1 MLPLEALTPEET
13 RDLRGLLFDLDDT
26 FLEHGL
32 LTQEALAALSLL
44 KESGLELIALT
55 GRPIAWAQTLAHV
68 LPVSGAIGENGSVAF
83 FREGRRV
90 VLRDSVHPSVRA
102 ERRERLH
109 ALVRCVRNEVPALVP
124 ADDSGA
130 RVSDFTFDIGEHERA
145 HEEDIERATQIA
157 REAGARVTRSSV
169 HLHLTWDRLDKASGA
184 VRFLTERGH
193 DSTEILRSFA
203 FIGDSEND
211 APCFAAFRTTIGVRN
226 LRGRFHLLPRFQ
238 TKLAQS
244 HGFFEAARR
253 ISTARSVI
261 PPLSPPS

>member
-1 MLPLEALTPEET
+1 MLPIEALTPNEAL
-13 RDLRGLLFDLDDT
+13 DLRGLLFDLDDT

-32 LTQEALAALSLL
+32 LTCEALTALDLL
-44 KESGLELIALT
+44 KGSGLKLIALT

-68 LPVSGAIGENGSVAF
+68 LPVSGAIGENGAVAF
-83 FREGRRV
+83 FREGRRIV
-90 VLRDSVHPSVRA
+90 ARDSVSPEVRA
-102 ERRERLH
+102 ERRDRLR
-109 ALVRCVRNEVPALVP
+109 ALVRRVQDEVPALIP
-124 ADDSGA
+124 ADDTSA

-145 HEEDIERATQIA
+145 REEDIEQATRIA

-169 HLHLTWDRLDKASGA
+169 HLHLTWDRLDKATGA
-184 VRFLTERGH
+184 VRFLAERGH
-193 DSTEILRSFA
+193 DSTEILRRFA

-244 HGFFEAARR
+244 HGFLEAARR
-253 ISTARSVI
+253 ISAARNVI
-261 PPLSPPS
+261 PPPLSSS